1 MNYKDKKINS
11 FFECINE
18 KLLLLPDKRRE
29 LIEENYRINRYRH
42 WFYVNHGWKPSK
54 KEARARMS
62 VNERMHKEFIKSSGS
77 VIFPVLAGRT
87 QNY

>member
-11 FFECINE
+11 FFKCISE
-18 KLLLLPDKRRE
+18 KLLLLREKRRE
-29 LIEENYRINRYRH
+29 RIERNYHINQYRH
-42 WFYVNHGWKPSK
+42 SFYVNHGWKPSK
-54 KEARARMS
+54 KEARARLN
-62 VNERMHKEFIKSSGS
+62 VNERIRKEFIKSSGS